1 MPIIYYSQLLGLGLG
16 MGCTP
21 QELGIDMNYVM
32 NDEFIRTI
40 EKIA

>member
-1 MPIIYYSQLLGLGLG
+1 MPIIYYSQLLGLG